1 MANLKLLLGLIPS
14 TSKIE
19 QAETDLISEFEKLQ
33 AFINSEELAKYNE
46 LDALVNSGD
55 FQKKKKEIESLK
67 YKSSE
72 EFNKESEY
80 KKLVKAKDISL
91 YFKTRDGSNL
101 KKFKEMDGSE
111 KLVRYEKVG
120 NIINSAEFRQKQQ
133 DKKVRFKDTEEFKL
147 LGEYKDLKGSADIK
161 FYFKFKKSKELAN
174 FNQIEGSQKLS
185 RYEELKE
192 YVASDEFISRKE
204 YLLDKKRFEKNKMFG
219 QQQDFE
225 KLKKSDDII
234 WYIKVKD
241 SDKFNILK
249 NKELTFSDEFDG
261 ESLDTKKWLTNNYW
275 GDKLLNDRFSL
286 ETDLHCFTEKDNIEV
301 RSSLL
306 KISTKPQKTE
316 GKVWNPGLGGFR
328 KKNFDFTSAI
338 VSTGK
343 SFRQQY
349 GIFSTKVKLNTATG
363 TTHGFRMLADK
374 ITPHIDI
381 CRTDKSK
388 VWMDLFNNGPK
399 GVKTSLGSKYSKGFY
414 IYTLEWTADKMVWKI
429 NGIEVFRQTNN
440 IPQEPMYMILSGGLE
455 KPISGASTMEV
466 DWVRVYKYNN

>member
-19 QAETDLISEFEKLQ
+19 KVESDLIREYEKLQ
-33 AFINSEELAKYNE
+33 AFIDSEEFTKYSE

-55 FQKKKKEIESLK
+55 FQKKRKEIESLK

-91 YFKTRDGSNL
+91 YFKTRDGSDL
-101 KKFKEMDGSE
+101 KKFKETEGSE
-111 KLVRYEKVG
+111 KLVRYEKLED
-120 NIINSAEFRQKQQ
+120 IINSAEFKQKQQ
-133 DKKVRFKDTEEFKL
+133 DKEVRFKDTEEYKL
-147 LGEYKDLKGSADIK
+147 LVEYKELKGNTDIK
-161 FYFKFKKSKELAN
+161 FYYKFKKSKQLAN
-174 FNQIEGSQKLS
+174 FNQVDGSQKLS

-192 YVASDEFISRKE
+192 YVASEKFTSRKE
-204 YLLDKKRFEKNKMFG
+204 YLLDDKRFEKNKMFG
-219 QQQDFE
+219 QQQEFG
-225 KLKKSDDII
+225 KLKKSDDIV
-234 WYIKVKD
+234 WYFKVKD
-241 SDKFNILK
+241 SDKFDILK
-249 NKELTFSDEFDG
+249 NRELTFSDEFDA

-316 GKVWNPGLGGFR
+316 GKVWNPDLGGFR
-328 KKNFDFTSAI
+328 NKNFDFTSAI
-338 VSTGK
+338 VTTGK

-349 GIFSTKVKLNTATG
+349 GVFSTKVKLNTASG

-381 CRTDKSK
+381 CRTEKSK
-388 VWMDLFNNGPK
+388 VWMDLFNNGSK
-399 GVKTSLGSKYSKGFY
+399 GVKTSLGSKYSKDFY
-414 IYTLEWTADKMVWKI
+414 IYTLEWTVDKIVWKI
-429 NGIEVFRQTNN
+429 NGIEVFKQTNN
-440 IPQEPMYMILSGGLE
+440 IPKEPMYLILSGGLE
-455 KPISGASTMEV
+455 KPISGSSTMEV
-466 DWVRVYKYNN
+466 DWVRVYKSK